1 LYRFDEVNVQ
11 WMATYFMGQEKNEKR
26 GGALSNVDKLKIFL
40 RCVGD
45 PGFQTGVAEDI
56 GIHQTT
62 VSKIIVEI
70 MDKILPKASTWI
82 KFAQTEA
89 KIQNAK
95 REWLDKYN
103 FPAAIGVIDC
113 THIRIVKPS
122 VHGDEYINRK
132 GFPSINVQATCNS
145 EEWFTSVDVSW
156 PGSVHDAR
164 IWRNSDIKRVMEENR
179 EKALLL
185 GDEGYGIAPWLMT
198 PFKNPQTPEERAYNK
213 LFTKE
218 RVIIERCFGQLK
230 QRFPVLQY
238 KVRLALKSV
247 PKLII
252 CCFILHNIAKYLK
265 DEMELLQQIDLEENE
280 IQEEPMNNIR
290 FRGQQKRREI
300 AYIIYE
306 QNL

>member
-1 LYRFDEVNVQ
+1 
-11 WMATYFMGQEKNEKR
+11 
-26 GGALSNVDKLKIFL
+26 
-40 RCVGD
+40 
-45 PGFQTGVAEDI
+45 
-56 GIHQTT
+56 
-62 VSKIIVEI
+62 
-70 MDKILPKASTWI
+70 
-82 KFAQTEA
+82 
-89 KIQNAK
+89 
-95 REWLDKYN
+95 
-103 FPAAIGVIDC
+103 
-113 THIRIVKPS
+113 
-122 VHGDEYINRK
+122 
-132 GFPSINVQATCNS
+132 VQATCNS

-185 GDEGYGIAPWLMT
+185 RNEGYGLAPWLMT

-252 CCFILHNIAKYLK
+252 FYFILHNIAKYLK
-265 DEMELLQQIDLEENE
+265 DEMELLQQIELEENE
-280 IQEEPMNNIR
+280 IQEELPMNNIR
-290 FRGQQKRREI
+290 FRGQ
-300 AYIIYE
+300 
-306 QNL
+306 